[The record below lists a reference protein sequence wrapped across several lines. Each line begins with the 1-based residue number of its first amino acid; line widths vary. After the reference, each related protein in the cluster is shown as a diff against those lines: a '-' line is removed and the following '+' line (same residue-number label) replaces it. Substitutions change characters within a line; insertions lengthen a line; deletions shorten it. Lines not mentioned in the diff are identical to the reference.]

1 LFFSEVFIEDRRSR
15 ILDERVFALH
25 VIPREPERALRAR
38 EGRSARF
45 ARVIDSRAARVLPRF
60 ARGGSSAVR

>member
-1 LFFSEVFIEDRRSR
+1 LFVSGVFIEDRRSR

-38 EGRSARF
+38 AGPSARF
-45 ARVIDSRAARVLPRF
+45 TRWSLAAFGVFFALRARVWPEH
-60 ARGGSSAVR
+60 G